1 MIFYGLNVN
10 QRFPRIMAINKRRT
24 GRNVNV
30 VRIAASTFFLRAY
43 AIHDAMANA
52 RGQSGY
58 AQTEITK
65 FQAS

>member
-10 QRFPRIMAINKRRT
+10 QRFLRIMAINKRRT